1 VKNMILAN
9 KIINSA
15 FFQNLKEL
23 VIDSKEA
30 LLAFEGIFVILLI
43 VWQLLAMQGATASL
57 DDNAAKSATQKYI
70 NKIKIIVIVG
80 VIIICATALF
90 TLILSYFK

>member
-1 VKNMILAN
+1 MKNMILAN

-43 VWQLLAMQGATASL
+43 VWQLIAMQGATASF
-57 DDNAAKSATQKYI
+57 DDNAAHSASQKYI
-70 NKIKIIVIVG
+70 KRIEIIVIVG
-80 VIIICATALF
+80 VIILCVTALF

>member
-1 VKNMILAN
+1 MILAN

-70 NKIKIIVIVG
+70 KKIKIIVIVG

>member
-1 VKNMILAN
+1 MILAN

-30 LLAFEGIFVILLI
+30 LLAFEGIFVIPLI